1 MKGASDALLTCCNQ
15 VEMSPAAQSRNVSRR
30 NKVSYV
36 KYISVTDLVF
46 LTIPVSHVIQSYT
59 TSSRASDFH
68 LGTNDPVFHS

>member
-1 MKGASDALLTCCNQ
+1 MKGASDALLTYAHNQ
-15 VEMSPAAQSRNVSRR
+15 G
-30 NKVSYV
+30 YV
-36 KYISVTDLVF
+36 KYVSVTDLVF